1 MKKAKAIQTL
11 TNDYTISDSD
21 WNENRMEILEQLQG
35 MMQAEFD
42 EMMDEID
49 EFIKSIG
56 KELGYEK
63 SVHLD

>member
-35 MMQAEFD
+35 MMQAEFE
-42 EMMDEID
+42 EMMEEID
-49 EFIKSIG
+49 EFIESVG
-56 KELGYEK
+56 KEI
-63 SVHLD
+63 